1 MKGLKLIMVIYIVI
15 SVLFFIQMNN
25 LYTDQTI
32 IKIKNLKKPL
42 LLKDKTKMTFRYSII
57 VMDGDN
63 NIHKFGN
70 SSDLANKIG
79 EKYEINDTI
88 EINKLNI
95 WD

>member
-1 MKGLKLIMVIYIVI
+1 
-15 SVLFFIQMNN
+15 
-25 LYTDQTI
+25 
-32 IKIKNLKKPL
+32 
-42 LLKDKTKMTFRYSII
+42 MTFRYSII
-57 VMDGDN
+57 IMDGDN

-88 EINKLNI
+88 KIDKLNI